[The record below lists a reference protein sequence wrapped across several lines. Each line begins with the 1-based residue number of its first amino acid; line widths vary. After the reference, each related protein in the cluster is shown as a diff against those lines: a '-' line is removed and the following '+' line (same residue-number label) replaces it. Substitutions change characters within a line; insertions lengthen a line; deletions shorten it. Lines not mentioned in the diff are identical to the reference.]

1 MRRVVLLIFVLLV
14 TALAG
19 AQGRL
24 TTAIG
29 SNPPTLDPQKTFNGF
44 SFALT
49 NQIYETLFRVTP
61 EGEIEGLLAASWEY
75 LDPSTLRVTLR
86 DGVSFTDGTPLDAAA
101 VKASLERLLDPATA
115 APGRFVVSSI
125 ATVEVVDATTVDIK
139 TAEPFAPLLAHL
151 AHPVAAIV
159 PAAHGDDLARNPVGS
174 GPFMLVSW
182 EQSNQVLLKANAD
195 YWGGAPAIGEVLYR
209 IIPEVSTQI
218 IELRS
223 GGIDI
228 LFNIPPD
235 AFEAL
240 EADAKLETVSYL
252 GWGSMMLG
260 MNTANP
266 KLRDLRVRQAIAH
279 AIDKGLLIDEF
290 LRGLAQP
297 GVVPIPPTVRFAASD
312 LPEPYPYEP
321 ETAKA
326 LLAEA
331 GASGLKLTLD
341 IYQNPDLEAVAQ
353 VLQFM
358 LSEVGIDL
366 TIRVQEYAAYV
377 EQTAKDD
384 LELYASS
391 WGTVTLDAD
400 YTLYAFFHSSEI
412 PTNNVSR
419 YQVAEV
425 DALLDQARS
434 TPDDAVRA
442 AAYRDVQET
451 VLADAPMV
459 TLYYPL
465 STIAKWPVLQGEVV
479 RYSWIN
485 LDLRNATLSR

>member
-1 MRRVVLLIFVLLV
+1 MRRTALLVLAVLV
-14 TALAG
+14 TAFAG
-19 AQGRL
+19 AEGRL

-44 SFALT
+44 SFAIT
-49 NQIYETLFRVTP
+49 NHVYETLFRVTP
-61 EGEIEGLLAASWEY
+61 AGEIEGLLAASWEY

-86 DGVSFTDGTPLDAAA
+86 DGVSFTDGTRLDAAA

-115 APGRFVVSSI
+115 SPGRFVVSAI
-125 ATVEVVDATTVDIK
+125 EEVDVVDDVTVDIK
-139 TAEPFAPLLAHL
+139 TGEPFAPLLAHL

-159 PAAHGDDLARNPVGS
+159 PVSHGDDLARNPVGS
-174 GPFMLVSW
+174 GPYKLVSW
-182 EQSNQVLLKANAD
+182 EQSNQLLLTANTD

-209 IIPEVSTQI
+209 IIPEISTQLV
-218 IELRS
+218 ELRS

-235 AFEAL
+235 AFETLA
-240 EADAKLETVSYL
+240 ADSKFETTAYL

-266 KLRDLRVRQAIAH
+266 KLADLRVRQAIAH
-279 AIDKGLLIDEF
+279 AIDKSLIIDEF
-290 LRGLAQP
+290 LRGLAEP

-312 LPEPYPYEP
+312 LVEPYPYEP
-321 ETAKA
+321 DTAKE

-331 GASGLKLTLD
+331 GATGLKLTLD

-377 EQTAKDD
+377 EQTEKDD
-384 LELYASS
+384 IELYASS

-412 PTNNVSR
+412 PGNNTSR
-419 YQVAEV
+419 YQVAAV
-425 DALLDQARS
+425 DALLDEARA

-442 AAYRDVQET
+442 AAYRDVQEM
-451 VLADAPMV
+451 VLADVPMV

-465 STIAKWPVLQGEVV
+465 STIAKSPVLQGEVV
-479 RYSWIN
+479 RFSWIN
-485 LDLRNATLSR
+485 LDLREATLSR

>member
-1 MRRVVLLIFVLLV
+1 MRRTVLILLL
-14 TALAG
+14 ALLATLVS

-44 SFALT
+44 SFAIT

-61 EGEIEGLLAASWEY
+61 EGEMEGLLASSWEY

-86 DGVSFTDGTPLDAAA
+86 EGVEFTDGTPLDAAA
-101 VKASLERLLDPATA
+101 VKASLERLLDPSTA
-115 APGRFVVSSI
+115 APGRFVVSAI
-125 ATVEVVDATTVDIK
+125 GEVRVVDPLTVDIV
-139 TAEPFAPLLAHL
+139 TSEPFAPLLAHL

-159 PAAHGDDLARNPVGS
+159 PAGHGDDLARKPVGS
-174 GPFMLVSW
+174 GPYELVSW
-182 EQSNQVLLKANAD
+182 EQSNQVLLKANAA

-209 IIPEVSTQI
+209 IIPEVSTQLV
-218 IELRS
+218 ELRS

-235 AFEAL
+235 AFETLA
-240 EADAKLETVSYL
+240 ADSKFETRAYL

-260 MNTANP
+260 LNTANP
-266 KLRDLRVRQAIAH
+266 KLHDLRVRQAIAH
-279 AIDKGLLIDEF
+279 AIDKSLIIDEF
-290 LRGLAQP
+290 LRGLAEP

-312 LPEPYPYEP
+312 LAEPYPYEP

-377 EQTAKDD
+377 EQTLKDD
-384 LELYASS
+384 IELYASS

-412 PTNNVSR
+412 PENNISR
-419 YQVAEV
+419 YQVAAV
-425 DALLDQARS
+425 DSLLDEARA
-434 TPDDAVRA
+434 TPDDATRA

-451 VLADAPMV
+451 VLADVPMV

-465 STIAKWPVLQGEVV
+465 STIAKWPKLQGEVV

-485 LDLRNATLSR
+485 LDLRQATLQR